1 MSTGLFAWIEKRK
14 IEGRERKQAVQLACS
29 PLRRRLQEW
38 CCVESKSWTASYSQS
53 FLWQVPLVKKS
64 ERKKEWTSR
73 RFRKGKVNFVF
84 MSPADR
90 NRQIEWSGN
99 KKQTHFYL
107 DRRKLKVASTRRLLA
122 TATPLHSTAVHSTAT
137 AASLSLSAV
146 CRSRGRHSKGHSA
159 EHQCQPHSWDRKRS
173 ARQQSALFDFDSL
186 DVSPSFCP
194 PH

>member
-137 AASLSLSAV
+137 AASLSLSPLSAAV
-146 CRSRGRHSKGHSA
+146 VGAIRRDTQLSTSANHTAEIEREARVSKVRFLISI
-159 EHQCQPHSWDRKRS
+159 
-173 ARQQSALFDFDSL
+173 L
-186 DVSPSFCP
+186 
-194 PH
+194 